1 MMATVSTET
10 RMSASDRLAT
20 VAYLKDLQ
28 QEFAQNTVCLFAAR
42 AADDMPAYWGISDR
56 SASLYRE
63 ITEVEVALGVGVLP
77 F

>member
-10 RMSASDRLAT
+10 RMSASERLAT
-20 VAYLKDLQ
+20 EAYLKDLQ

-42 AADDMPAYWGISDR
+42 AVGDMPVYRGISDR

-63 ITEVEVALGVGVLP
+63 INGVRFALKTGVLP